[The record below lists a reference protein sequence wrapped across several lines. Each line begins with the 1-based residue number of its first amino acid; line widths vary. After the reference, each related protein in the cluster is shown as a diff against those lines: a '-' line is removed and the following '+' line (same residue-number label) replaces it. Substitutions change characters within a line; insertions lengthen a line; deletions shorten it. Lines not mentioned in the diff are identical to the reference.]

1 MMDLLGLVEELR
13 QQFEEALLGGLW
25 MGFAP
30 GNSRRTKTMCHLRLQ
45 TLILHQ
51 ILHENIAKSEV
62 IPTSRHQ
69 DVFTKLSSLP
79 LDGADSSHITQL

>member
-51 ILHENIAKSEV
+51 ILHENIAKSEYQ
-62 IPTSRHQ
+62 HQ
-69 DVFTKLSSLP
+69 DIKTSLQNSP
-79 LDGADSSHITQL
+79 LCH